1 MKIELIEFPLGIGI
15 ADELRIVVNDG
26 VAYYNLLDTSK
37 VTVMNDGT
45 EFKFKILYS
54 DKLRLSDE
62 QKDDNEIKT
71 VITNLLGL
79 TLIN

>member
-1 MKIELIEFPLGIGI
+1 MKIEPIEFPLGIGI

-54 DKLRLSDE
+54 DKLKLSNE